1 MSLIAERALKL
12 ETASRQ
18 SRRFKAAL
26 NNLFACNRAVGT
38 IRLAARFAESPVAAV
53 IKASFD
59 ESGNIR
65 PVMWERQREIVR
77 ITEDLK
83 RGLWALSASGWSMM
97 VIGLLVFVVS
107 LFQEL
112 QIIGY
117 GNRASIQD
125 IGSLASSLFLEASCI
140 VASAPVIWSH
150 KYFTS
155 KLEPFELE
163 MDRLSLAVL
172 LEIIDESKPS
182 IANAPS
188 PRYIT
193 RGLDARATSRF
204 TD

>member
-1 MSLIAERALKL
+1 MSLIAERALKC
-12 ETASRQ
+12 ETASSQ

-59 ESGNIR
+59 ESDNIR

-125 IGSLASSLFLEASCI
+125 VGSLASSLFLEASCI

-155 KLEPFELE
+155 KLESFELE